1 LERIGF
7 SKVQLDALGAGAS
20 LVRVSHAAAGR
31 LAAAALDAIDLIQNT
46 AVPSGLNLSNEI
58 EHALLAN
65 LFAAIGNGDTSSR
78 VVRPAIS
85 NSLDRIHS
93 QAVAF
98 FRMQDGL
105 DVNVE
110 HLCRAIDATER
121 SLLRAF
127 HKFFGI
133 GPAQYMKLRRLNRV
147 HRELLAPD
155 CKDATVTGVMTT
167 CGVTEFGRFAGTYRA
182 LFGETPSETLKRKL
196 ETAGRMRAE
205 VGPNLKRLQPQRAP
219 IWAAS

>member
-1 LERIGF
+1 LEQIGF
-7 SKVQLDALGAGAS
+7 SRVQLDALGAAAS
-20 LVRVSHAAAGR
+20 LVRVSHAAARR

-46 AVPSGLNLSNEI
+46 AVPSGPNRSNDVERV
-58 EHALLAN
+58 LLAI
-65 LFAAIGNGDTSSR
+65 LFAAIGSGDTSSR

-85 NSLDRIHS
+85 SSLDRIHH

-127 HKFFGI
+127 HRFFGV

-155 CKDATVTGVMTT
+155 CKEATVTAVMTS

-196 ETAGRMRAE
+196 EAAGRMRAE
-205 VGPNLKRLQPQRAP
+205 VGPNLRRLQTQRAEM
-219 IWAAS
+219 WVAS

>member
-7 SKVQLDALGAGAS
+7 SNLQLDALGAAAS
-20 LVRVSHAAAGR
+20 LVRVSHAAAGW
-31 LAAAALDAIDLIQNT
+31 LAAAALDAIDLIQN
-46 AVPSGLNLSNEI
+46 VPIPSDLHRSNDI
-58 EHALLAN
+58 ERALLGN
-65 LFAAIGNGDTSSR
+65 LFAAISSGDTSGR
-78 VVRPAIS
+78 VIRPAVS
-85 NSLDRIHS
+85 SSLDRIHR
-93 QAVAF
+93 QAVTF
-98 FRMQDGL
+98 FRVQDGL

-127 HKFFGI
+127 HRFFGV

-155 CKDATVTGVMTT
+155 CKETTVTGVMTT

-182 LFGETPSETLKRKL
+182 LFGETPSETLKRKF

-205 VGPNLKRLQPQRAP
+205 VGPNLRRLQTQRAP